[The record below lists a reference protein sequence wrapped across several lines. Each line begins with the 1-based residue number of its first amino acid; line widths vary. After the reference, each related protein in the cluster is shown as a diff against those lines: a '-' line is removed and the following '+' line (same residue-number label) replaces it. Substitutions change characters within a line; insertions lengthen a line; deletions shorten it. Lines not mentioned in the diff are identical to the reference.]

1 MTVKTLFTSTT
12 ATMAIAF
19 SMAAA
24 PALAEYPER
33 PVTMIVA
40 WGAGGSTDTMARIF
54 AEYIGDDLGQRFV
67 VENREG
73 AGGEVG
79 WTALANAASDGY
91 TIGLINSPSFESKGI
106 VRDDVGYDMEDI
118 RPLVNVVTDPGVFAV
133 SADNPYQTLED
144 FVAAAQENP
153 GTLSVSHEGAGGDD
167 HLAALDFTDKAG
179 IDVNFVTFNG
189 NAEATA
195 ALQGGHIDAFEGNM
209 SEVANQIENGTV
221 RALAVWSSERMDAIP
236 DVPTGKE
243 QGYDVISAASR
254 GLAVPAEMS
263 EEQYNTL
270 LEAARDVIKDEE
282 FRAELAELNMP
293 VVPIYGEEFE
303 TFLQNNRDTLQ
314 KLWEK
319 DPWLEQ

>member
-1 MTVKTLFTSTT
+1 MTVTTLFKSAT
-12 ATMAIAF
+12 ATAAITL
-19 SMAAA
+19 SVAAA

-54 AEYIGDDLGQRFV
+54 SDYIGEDLGQRFV

-79 WTALANAASDGY
+79 WTALANAEADGY

-106 VRDDVGYDMEDI
+106 VRDDVGYSMEDI
-118 RPLVNVVTDPGVFAV
+118 RPLVNVVTDPGVIAV
-133 SADNPYQTLED
+133 SADSPYETLDD
-144 FVAAAQENP
+144 FVEAAKENP
-153 GTLSVSHEGAGGDD
+153 GELSVSHEGVGGDD

-179 IDVNFVTFNG
+179 IDVNFVTFDG

-209 SEVANQIENGTV
+209 SEVANQIENGSV

-236 DVPTGKE
+236 DVPTGQE

-254 GLAVPAEMS
+254 GLAVPAELS
-263 EEQYNTL
+263 DEQYNTL
-270 LEAARDVIKDEE
+270 LEAARGVIENEE

-293 VVPIYGEEFE
+293 VVPIYGEDFVQ
-303 TFLQNNRDTLQ
+303 FLENNRDTLQ
-314 KLWEK
+314 NLWEK
-319 DPWLEQ
+319 DPWIEQ